1 MINSEFEH
9 LLTTPEA
16 EGLTQDEVDAIV
28 ERIESED
35 FDITGAEVFV
45 RPRGRQSLT
54 GPGVHSPLISTRV
67 PMQLLELL
75 KERADAEGMS
85 VSALQR
91 RILTDYLASPPT
103 NSVGR
108 ESQLNA

>member
-1 MINSEFEH
+1 MIEGEFEH

-16 EGLTQDEVDAIV
+16 EGLTQGEVDAIV
-28 ERIESED
+28 ERIESDD
-35 FDITGAEVFV
+35 FDLTGSEVFI

-67 PMQLLELL
+67 PMALLEML
-75 KERADAEGMS
+75 KHRADAEGMS

-91 RILTDYLASPPT
+91 RILTEYLGAS
-103 NSVGR
+103 
-108 ESQLNA
+108 

>member
-1 MINSEFEH
+1 VIEPEYEH

-16 EGLTQDEVDAIV
+16 EGLAQEDIDAIV
-28 ERIESED
+28 TRIESED
-35 FDITGAEVFV
+35 FNITGAEIFV

-91 RILTDYLASPPT
+91 RILTDYLESTPI
-103 NSVGR
+103 NRVGR